1 MKIQRLRER
10 PASKRVS
17 RRPQAS
23 TAAHAQREEYTHEA
37 PQSLPQ
43 SAGQVDVSALS
54 PSGVL
59 QLQRAIGNQAVGQ
72 LLRRSPI
79 RIQRAFQPATVNG
92 KSHLRARN
100 GVDVVP
106 GQQIGPAIPSGA
118 EVVIDTAQN
127 KVQKRKIISNVTWTR
142 AVNVTGVNWDPAAS
156 PAQGGFIRSTKVAP
170 KVYPQPASVTLS
182 QRGTINGLQKQW
194 RVDVGEYIAIEES
207 IQNAG
212 IQIVKTGAGFK
223 RMDAGFHLH
232 DLTPME
238 RSQVDREGGALERI
252 ESILRNAA
260 TVGGLDPD
268 LLATKGNIEGLKH
281 PLRLAQANASA
292 DDRRKWFAWSQNV
305 FNKMAS
311 GAADLVGS
319 INHWKTQLSPL
330 DVAQCTVTKI
340 KMEGSDLH
348 DKGLGAVF
356 VTFTKP
362 LGGAIFA
369 DKTDVTAVLK
379 PEDRNIE
386 KSLFGTQDTSLANQI
401 NDHVELDAQNEISQ
415 IEMLTHAQHGS
426 IIEFIRGEQARA
438 INGTGGDTQAMS
450 EGIAFA
456 FLAGMSDVHQDNVI
470 WKDGKPYFIDADN
483 SLNKIRL
490 QTPSSQSG
498 FSKNNAARTNTD
510 IGHIRDSPASS
521 RSLIIEAMLE
531 NSTPMLG
538 MIQAAFNNKQ
548 GRVVPMYTNYW
559 AKFFTLGDYI
569 SADDGVLTDGTAG
582 GGTNPTRWFKANKAS
597 LKVSDGGLVEDGK
610 GLVAESGIATAG
622 RYYNQAVEAAQIKA
636 DLDQGKIP
644 FYNYD
649 YTTGHVTHNN
659 QVVWHGQ
666 TLAQAMAILLAK
678 FPAPPPIV
686 PDADPI

>member
-1 MKIQRLRER
+1 MTNQRIRVKR
-10 PASKRVS
+10 TPKRVS
-17 RRPQAS
+17 RS
-23 TAAHAQREEYTHEA
+23 TQSDQQSEHHARDLGA
-37 PQSLPQ
+37 SLPQ
-43 SAGQVDVSALS
+43 DLSKVDVSSLS
-54 PSGVL
+54 SDSVI
-59 QLQRAIGNQAVGQ
+59 QLQRAIGNHAVTQ
-72 LLRRSPI
+72 LLHRSPTK
-79 RIQRAFQPATVNG
+79 IQRAFQPATVNG

-106 GQQIGPAIPSGA
+106 DQQIGPAIPSGA
-118 EVVIDTAQN
+118 EVVIDTAQQ
-127 KVQKRKIISNVTWTR
+127 KVQKRKVFSNVTWTR
-142 AVNVTGVNWDPAAS
+142 AVNVTGLNWDPALS

-170 KVYPQPASVTLS
+170 KVYPQATTVDLPG
-182 QRGTINGLQKQW
+182 RGTINNLQKEW

-212 IQIVKTGAGFK
+212 SQIVKTGAGFK

-238 RSQVDREGGALERI
+238 RSQVDREGGVLERI
-252 ESILRNAA
+252 EAILRNAA
-260 TVGGLDPD
+260 TVGGLDPN
-268 LLATKGNIEGLKH
+268 LLATKHNIDGLKH
-281 PLRLAQANASA
+281 PLRLEQANASPG
-292 DDRRKWFAWSQNV
+292 DRRKWFAWSQNV
-305 FNKMAS
+305 FNKMAG

-319 INHWKTQLSPL
+319 INHWKTQLSPI
-330 DVAQCTVTKI
+330 DVNQCTVTKI

-386 KSLFGTQDTSLANQI
+386 KSLFGTQGTSLANQI
-401 NDHVELDAQNEISQ
+401 NAHVGLDPANEISQ

-426 IIEFIRGEQARA
+426 IIEFVRGEQARA
-438 INGTGGDTQAMS
+438 INGTGADTQAMS

-490 QTPSSQSG
+490 ETPSSQSG
-498 FSKNNAARTNTD
+498 FSKNNGARTNTD
-510 IGHIRDSPASS
+510 IGHLRNNPASS
-521 RSLIIEAMLE
+521 RSLIIQAMLA
-531 NSTPMLG
+531 NSTPMLT
-538 MIQAAFNNKQ
+538 MIQAAFNNKV
-548 GRVVPMYTNYW
+548 GRVVPLYTNYW
-559 AKFFTLGDYI
+559 ANRFKQVGYI
-569 SADDGVLTDGTAG
+569 TADNGVNTDGVGDDQTFS
-582 GGTNPTRWFKANKAS
+582 RWGLANKAS
-597 LKVSDGGLVEDGK
+597 VKVADGGIVEDGK
-610 GLVAESGIATAG
+610 GLVAEAGTAATG
-622 RYYNQAVEAAQIKA
+622 RHFDRAVEAAQIKA

-649 YTTGHVTHNN
+649 YTSGHVTHNG
-659 QVVWHGQ
+659 QIVWHGQ

-686 PDADPI
+686 PDVDP

>member
-1 MKIQRLRER
+1 MTTQRIRVKR
-10 PASKRVS
+10 TPKRVS
-17 RRPQAS
+17 RRTQPDQQHES
-23 TAAHAQREEYTHEA
+23 HAHDLGA
-37 PQSLPQ
+37 SLPQ
-43 SAGQVDVSALS
+43 DLSKVDVSSLS
-54 PSGVL
+54 SDNVI
-59 QLQRAIGNQAVGQ
+59 QLQRAIGNHAVAK
-72 LLRRSPI
+72 LLGDNKPK
-79 RIQRAFQPATVNG
+79 IQRAFQPATVNS
-92 KSHLRARN
+92 KSHLRAIN
-100 GVDVVP
+100 AGNVVP
-106 GQQIGPAIPSGA
+106 GQQTGPAIPSGA
-118 EVVIDTAQN
+118 EVVIDTAQQQ
-127 KVQKRKIISNVTWTR
+127 VQKRKIISNVTWTR
-142 AVNVTGVNWDPAAS
+142 AVNVSGLNWDPALS
-156 PAQGGFIRSTKVAP
+156 PAQGGFIRSTKVNP
-170 KVYPQPASVTLS
+170 KVYPQATTVNLS
-182 QRGTINGLQKQW
+182 GRGTINNLQKEW

-212 IQIVKTGAGFK
+212 SQIVKTGAGFK

-238 RSQVDREGGALERI
+238 RSQVDREGGVLERI
-252 ESILRNAA
+252 EAILRNAA
-260 TVGGLDPD
+260 AVGNLDPN
-268 LLATKGNIEGLKH
+268 LLATKGNIDGLKH
-281 PLRLAQANASA
+281 PLRLEQANASPA
-292 DDRRKWFAWSQNV
+292 DRRKWFAWSQNV
-305 FNKMAS
+305 FNKMAT

-319 INHWKTQLSPL
+319 INHWKTQLSPI
-330 DVAQCTVTKI
+330 DPTQCTVTKI

-386 KSLFGTQDTSLANQI
+386 KSLFGTQGTSLANQI
-401 NDHVELDAQNEISQ
+401 NAHVGLDPANEISQ

-426 IIEFIRGEQARA
+426 IIEFVRGEQARA
-438 INGTGGDTQAMS
+438 IKGTGADTQAMS

-490 QTPSSQSG
+490 ETPSSQSG
-498 FSKNNAARTNTD
+498 FSQNNGARTNTD
-510 IGHIRDSPASS
+510 IGHLRNNPASS
-521 RSLIIEAMLE
+521 RSLIIQAMLA
-531 NSTPMLG
+531 NSTPVLA
-538 MIQAAFNNKQ
+538 MIQAAFNNKM
-548 GRVVPMYTNYW
+548 GRVVPLYTNYW
-559 AKFFTLGDYI
+559 ANRFKQVGYI
-569 SADDGVLTDGTAG
+569 TADNGVNTDGVGDDQTFS
-582 GGTNPTRWFKANKAS
+582 RWGLANKAS
-597 LKVSDGGLVEDGK
+597 VKVADGGIVEDGK
-610 GLVAESGIATAG
+610 GLVAEAGIATAG
-622 RYYNQAVEAAQIKA
+622 RHYDRVVEAAQIKA

-649 YTTGHVTHNN
+649 YTTGHVTHNG

-686 PDADPI
+686 PDDDPT